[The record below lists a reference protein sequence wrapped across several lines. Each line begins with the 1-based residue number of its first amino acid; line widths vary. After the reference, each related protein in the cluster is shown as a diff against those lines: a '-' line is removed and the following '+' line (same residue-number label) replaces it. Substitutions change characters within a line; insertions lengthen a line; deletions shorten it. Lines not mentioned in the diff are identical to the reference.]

1 VVRHEDL
8 HKANRNKKD
17 EFYTTYDVIQAE
29 LNYYTDK
36 FKDKT
41 VLCNC
46 DNPLESNFCKFFL
59 TNFNFLNLKRLI
71 CTSYSGSPV
80 IGKQMSL
87 FDENDQPVND
97 QHGYV
102 MDINH
107 VPIANG
113 RGITEQDI
121 DRLLHQ
127 KNVVKK
133 LKGNGD
139 FRSVECIN
147 YLKQAD
153 IVVTNEPF
161 SLFREYIQQL
171 IDYNKKF
178 LIIGNI
184 NAIKYKK
191 TFPLFLNNQ
200 VWLGASIHSG
210 DREFKVPDDYPLKA
224 ANSRV
229 DETGNKYIRVKG
241 VRWITNLKYKQRHEG
256 IPLYKKYNPA
266 EYPKYD
272 NYDAIEVSKTADI
285 PMDYPGVMGVPITF
299 IDKYNPDQFELLGM
313 TSGRREF
320 SKKAWPTK
328 RYINAIQH
336 KSNGKEVNGININT
350 SAALRVDDP
359 KGHTFYTADNLEG
372 KVVMLYTRFLIRNK
386 KVKKG

>member
-1 VVRHEDL
+1 MVRHEDL

-46 DNPLESNFCKFFL
+46 DDPFKSNFAKFFL
-59 TNFNFLNLKRLI
+59 RNFNYLKLKRLI
-71 CTSYSGSPV
+71 CTSYADSPV
-80 IGKQMSL
+80 AGTQLSL
-87 FDENDQPVND
+87 FDNYGIE

-102 MDINH
+102 LDTTQ
-107 VPIANG
+107 VPMKNG
-113 RGITEQDI
+113 RGVTDDDI
-121 DRLLHQ
+121 SALLD
-127 KNVVKK
+127 KKGIVKQ

-184 NAIKYKK
+184 NAVKYKK
-191 TFPLFLNNQ
+191 TFPLFLHNQ

-210 DREFKVPDDYPLKA
+210 DREFKVPNDYPLKA
-224 ANSRV
+224 TNSRV
-229 DETGNKYIRVKG
+229 DEIGNKYIRVKG
-241 VRWITNLKYKQRHEG
+241 VRWITNLKYKQRHEE

-272 NYDAIEVSKTADI
+272 NYDAIEVGKTADI

-313 TSGRREF
+313 TSGRQEF

-336 KSNGKEVNGININT
+336 KPNGKEVTGININT
-350 SAALRVDDP
+350 SAALRVNDP
-359 KGHTFYTADNLEG
+359 KRRTFYTADNLEG

-386 KVKKG
+386 KVKR